1 MTARPNPPLCAL
13 APLLLLVGL
22 LLPGAAPAAARTII
36 ADTTVIPMDREGR
49 LANHDIVIDD
59 GLIVAVLPHDPARPD
74 PGDTVFDGRGLFAI
88 PGLWDAHTHIASNDG
103 PNRDGEEASVH
114 LAGPDSR
121 EVLTRR
127 LDSYLAWGVT
137 SLRDTGMRLDLVPL
151 VRTLGAERRGPRVVL
166 SGPLLEG
173 PRHRWSKDVELNL
186 EGPED
191 AEAAVATL
199 ADAGIDFLKV
209 YGGLDPATLAA
220 VKTAADA
227 RGQSLAGHVP
237 FQVATI
243 DAVRAGLRGIEHT
256 YVNLIKDCT
265 EAGNAAFGSVLGAWM
280 KDGYAGRYARFLEL
294 YDAHDREV
302 CAVLFEEMGQRGT
315 FVTIT
320 PQLDLPLQLVIDD
333 EALAALS
340 PAARTGCRNTL
351 AAQAEVSPELKARMM
366 AALRDH
372 YRRLIDAGV
381 TLVAGS
387 DAPTDCQGYGRALHK
402 VLELHVALGLSEY
415 ETLASATVNAARLA
429 GVEDSGILSPGMR
442 ADLVLL
448 SADPLAD
455 IAATRSI
462 AAMMRDGAFVTRP

>member
-1 MTARPNPPLCAL
+1 MTRTTSKLVAALALTLLAFGIPPL
-13 APLLLLVGL
+13 
-22 LLPGAAPAAARTII
+22 AARTII
-36 ADTTVIPMDREGR
+36 ADTTVIPMDRDGSLPR
-49 LANHDIVIDD
+49 HDIVID
-59 GLIVAVLPHDPARPD
+59 GGRILAVQPHDPDRPRPED
-74 PGDTVFDGRGLFAI
+74 AVFDGRGLYAI
-88 PGLWDAHTHIASNDG
+88 PGLWDAHAHIASNDG
-103 PNRDGEEASVH
+103 PNREGDEASVH
-114 LAGPDSR
+114 LEGP
-121 EVLTRR
+121 EAQAVLSRR
-127 LDSYLAWGVT
+127 LDSYLAWGITGV
-137 SLRDTGMRLDLVPL
+137 RDTGMRLDLVPL
-151 VRTLGAERRGPRVVL
+151 VRALEAERQRPRVVL

-191 AEAAVATL
+191 AEAAVAML
-199 ADAGIDFLKV
+199 ADAEVDFLKV

-220 VKTAADA
+220 VKTAADV
-227 RGQSLAGHVP
+227 RGLTLAGHVP
-237 FQVATI
+237 FGVATI
-243 DAVRAGLRGIEHT
+243 DAVRGGLRGIEHT

-280 KDGYAGRYARFLEL
+280 QNGYAGRYARFLEL
-294 YDAHDREV
+294 YDGHDREA
-302 CAVLFEEMGQRGT
+302 CAPLFGEMGERGT

-320 PQLDLPLQLVIDD
+320 PQLDLPLRLVMD
-333 EALAALS
+333 EDAMAALS
-340 PAARTGCRNTL
+340 PAGRDGCRNTL
-351 AAQAEVSPELKARMM
+351 SAQADVPAELEARMM

-402 VLELHVALGLSEY
+402 VLELHVALGLSEQ
-415 ETLASATVNAARLA
+415 EALASATINAARLA
-429 GVEDSGILSPGMR
+429 RADDTGTLSPGMR

-462 AAMMRDGAFVTRP
+462 AAVMRDGEFVIRR